1 MQLLFGKGYSK
12 FFNQLIM
19 KQKIK
24 QRIQK
29 ANYPITLL
37 FMEKMGQDGI
47 SISIHHHNGTKY
59 IQNDFYKP
67 ICSQHQ

>member
-1 MQLLFGKGYSK
+1 MR
-12 FFNQLIM
+12 
-19 KQKIK
+19 QKTK

-67 ICSQHQ
+67 ICSQRQ